1 MYRLI
6 HTSLCSPSETKTTH
20 EILDHYAILP
30 APRTFR
36 LKDRADARQI
46 QSIFSRLVPGRAIDL
61 NQPLITIGG
70 VPVDGYEALAKHH
83 EDGTLAEMLTEAG
96 AVVVD
101 RKKLNGCNRRGSGKV
116 GRLDWARSRGW
127 LGHKVGERL
136 NFPSVG

>member
-96 AVVVD
+96 AVVDGQKEAERVQSE
-101 RKKLNGCNRRGSGKV
+101 RKRKGRPIRLGKV
-116 GRLDWARSRGW
+116 ERVARS
-127 LGHKVGERL
+127 
-136 NFPSVG
+136 